1 MISEQDFT
9 LYTLRRKELIDRIK
23 TNNPSAKGVVL
34 LIAGFEHEKYRFLQ
48 ESSFFYFSGIEEP
61 AAVAVI
67 DLEGISELYLPECGV
82 DRATWI
88 APLAVPLTQENS
100 TLLGFDTITCLGAK
114 VRSYQMHP
122 FFAPAEYEHLTARL
136 ASVIEQGGSIFTCS
150 AEKMPYGYTEQRF
163 VVDRLGGLIPD
174 LASHLVDI
182 SPLVASMRR
191 IKTAEEIEYM
201 SRAIEVTALAQE
213 AAAKAI
219 GDGVNE
225 SEVQA
230 SLEYMIIGSGA
241 TMAFPSIVASG
252 GNTTILH
259 YNINDRA
266 MCSGDLVVVDIGAQ
280 VSGYCADITRT
291 YPVSGVFTK
300 RQKEVYELVLEL
312 QAYIA
317 DKAKPGMWLSN
328 KDMPEQSLNHLAKQ
342 YLADHGGYDKYMPHG
357 IGHFLG
363 LDVHDVGDSLVP
375 LQEGDVITIEPG
387 IYIRQERI
395 GIRIED
401 NYWIVAGGAVCL
413 SDEIPKQLKEVET
426 LVKERFAR

>member
-9 LYTLRRKELIDRIK
+9 LYTLRRKELVERIK

-48 ESSFFYFSGIEEP
+48 ESSFFYFTGLQEP
-61 AAVAVI
+61 AAVAII
-67 DLEGISELYLPECGV
+67 DLEGACELYLPQCGV

-88 APLAVPLTQENS
+88 APLMVPLVQENS
-100 TLLGFDTITCLGAK
+100 SLLGFNTITYLGEK

-122 FFAPAEYEHLTARL
+122 FFAPSEYEQLRARL
-136 ASVIEQGGSIFTCS
+136 ASVIEQEGSIFTC
-150 AEKMPYGYTEQRF
+150 APEKMPYGYVEQRF
-163 VVDRLGGLIPD
+163 VIGRLGGLIPG
-174 LASHLVDI
+174 LANGLVDI
-182 SPLVASMRR
+182 SPLVAGMRR

-230 SLEYMIIGSGA
+230 SLEYMMTGSGA
-241 TMAFPSIVASG
+241 TLAFPSIVASG
-252 GNTTILH
+252 ANTTILH
-259 YNINDRA
+259 YNINDRT

-280 VSGYCADITRT
+280 VQGYCADITRT
-291 YPVSGVFTK
+291 YPVSGVFTS
-300 RQKEVYELVLEL
+300 RQKELYKLVLEL

-342 YLADHGGYDKYMPHG
+342 YLADHGGYDQYMPHG

-387 IYIRQERI
+387 IYIRQEGI

-413 SDEIPKQLKEVET
+413 SDEIPKQLNEVET
-426 LVKERFAR
+426 LVKERFSR